1 MTSFSTRAVHA
12 GERLPTPDYTPT
24 TTPIHPAVTYLYA
37 EMEDLDAVF
46 SRAKEGYVYRRYGNP
61 TTRALEIALANLEG
75 GDAALTYASGMAA
88 MHAALLAAGLKAGA
102 QVVAA
107 RDCYGATFTL
117 LERLFKEQ
125 GVTTHFVDV
134 TDLDEVARA
143 LQSAAP
149 AVLVCETISNPL
161 LKVADV
167 PALVE
172 LAHAVGALVIVDST
186 FTTPYLLRP
195 LEWGADFVV
204 HSISKYIGG
213 HDDVL
218 GGAVITRQAHEERLF
233 DQLKMLGANLS
244 PFEAWLAL
252 RGLKT
257 LPLRMRQHCASAQ
270 QVATWLAQ
278 HPRVTQVNYP
288 GLPAHPQHALATQL
302 LRGPDGQPAY
312 GGMVSFA
319 LGAAAPPQVMRFL
332 ERLRL
337 VLTGTSLG
345 DVYSLVLYPVMASHR
360 ALTPA
365 QRAQVG
371 IGESL
376 VRLSVGIEETAD
388 IIADLA
394 QALEAD

>member
-12 GERLPTPDYTPT
+12 GERLPMPDYTPT
-24 TTPIHPAVTYLYA
+24 TTPIHPAVTYLYD
-37 EMEDLDAVF
+37 EMQDLDAVF
-46 SRAKEGYVYRRYGNP
+46 SRAKDGYVYRRYGNP
-61 TTRALEIALANLEG
+61 TTRALEVALANLEG

-102 QVVAA
+102 HVVAA
-107 RDCYGATFTL
+107 RDCYGATYSL
-117 LERLFKEQ
+117 LDRLFNDQ
-125 GVTTHFVDV
+125 GVITHFVDI
-134 TDLDEVARA
+134 TDRDAVATA
-143 LQSAAP
+143 LQSHAP
-149 AVLVCETISNPL
+149 TVLVCETISNPL
-161 LKVADV
+161 LKLADI
-167 PALVE
+167 PGLVD
-172 LAHAVGALVIVDST
+172 LAHAAGALVIVDST
-186 FTTPYLLRP
+186 FTTPYLMRP
-195 LEWGADFVV
+195 LEYGADFVV
-204 HSISKYIGG
+204 HSLTKYIGG

-218 GGAVITRQAHEERLF
+218 GGAVITRQAHEARLF

-270 QVATWLAQ
+270 EVAAWLIQ
-278 HPRVTQVNYP
+278 HPRVAQVNYP
-288 GLPAHPQHALATQL
+288 GLPDHPQHRLARRL
-302 LRGPDGQPAY
+302 LTAPDGAPAY
-312 GGMVSFA
+312 GGMVSFE
-319 LGAAAPPQVMRFL
+319 LQAAAHPQVMRFL

-371 IGESL
+371 IGEGL
-376 VRLSVGIEETAD
+376 VRLSVGIEDPAD

-394 QALEAD
+394 QALAAD

>member
-12 GERLPTPDYTPT
+12 GERLPAPDYTPT
-24 TTPIHPAVTYLYA
+24 TTPIHPAVTYLYD
-37 EMEDLDAVF
+37 EMQDLDAVF
-46 SRAKEGYVYRRYGNP
+46 SRAKEGFVYRRYGNP

-102 QVVAA
+102 HVVAA
-107 RDCYGATFTL
+107 RDCYGATYTL
-117 LERLFKEQ
+117 LDRLFTDQ
-125 GVTTHFVDV
+125 GVMTHFVDI
-134 TDLDEVARA
+134 TDRDAVAA
-143 LQSAAP
+143 VLQSHAP
-149 AVLVCETISNPL
+149 TVLVCETISNPL
-161 LKVADV
+161 LKLADI
-167 PALVE
+167 PGLVDQ
-172 LAHAVGALVIVDST
+172 AHAAGALVIVDST
-186 FTTPYLLRP
+186 FTTPYLMRP
-195 LEWGADFVV
+195 LEYGADFVV
-204 HSISKYIGG
+204 HSLTKYIGG

-218 GGAVITRQAHEERLF
+218 GGAVITQQMHEARLF

-257 LPLRMRQHCASAQ
+257 LPLRMWQHCASAQ
-270 QVATWLAQ
+270 RVAAWLAQ
-278 HPRVTQVNYP
+278 HPRVAHVNYP
-288 GLPAHPQHALATQL
+288 GLPDHPQHGLARRL
-302 LRGPDGQPAY
+302 LTAPDGAPAY
-312 GGMVSFA
+312 GGMVSFE
-319 LGAAAPPQVMRFL
+319 LQAAAHPQVMHFL
-332 ERLRL
+332 ERLHL

-371 IGESL
+371 ISEGL
-376 VRLSVGIEETAD
+376 VRLSVGIEDPAD

-394 QALEAD
+394 QALAAD

>member
-12 GERLPTPDYTPT
+12 GERLPAPDYTPT
-24 TTPIHPAVTYLYA
+24 TTPIHPAVTYLYD
-37 EMEDLDAVF
+37 EMQDLDAVF
-46 SRAKEGYVYRRYGNP
+46 SRAKDGYVYRRYGNP
-61 TTRALEIALANLEG
+61 TTRALEVALANLEG

-102 QVVAA
+102 HVVAA
-107 RDCYGATFTL
+107 RDCYGATYSL
-117 LERLFKEQ
+117 LDRLFNDQ
-125 GVTTHFVDV
+125 GVITHFVDI
-134 TDLDEVARA
+134 TDRDAVATA
-143 LQSAAP
+143 LQSHAP
-149 AVLVCETISNPL
+149 TVLVCETISNPL
-161 LKVADV
+161 LKLADI
-167 PALVE
+167 PGLVD
-172 LAHAVGALVIVDST
+172 LAHAAGALVIVDST
-186 FTTPYLLRP
+186 FTTPYLMRP
-195 LEWGADFVV
+195 LEYGADFVV
-204 HSISKYIGG
+204 HSLTKYIGG

-218 GGAVITRQAHEERLF
+218 GGAVITRQAHEARLF

-270 QVATWLAQ
+270 EVAAWLIQ
-278 HPRVTQVNYP
+278 HPRVAQVNYP
-288 GLPAHPQHALATQL
+288 GLPDHPQHGLARRL
-302 LRGPDGQPAY
+302 LTAPDGAPAY
-312 GGMVSFA
+312 GGMVSFE
-319 LGAAAPPQVMRFL
+319 LQAAAHPQVMRFL

-371 IGESL
+371 IGEGL
-376 VRLSVGIEETAD
+376 VRLSVGIEDPAD

-394 QALEAD
+394 QALAAD

>member
-12 GERLPTPDYTPT
+12 GERLPAPDYTPT
-24 TTPIHPAVTYLYA
+24 TTPIHPAVTYLYD
-37 EMEDLDAVF
+37 EMQDLDAVF
-46 SRAKEGYVYRRYGNP
+46 SRAKDGYVYRRYGNP

-102 QVVAA
+102 HVVAA
-107 RDCYGATFTL
+107 RDCYGATYSL
-117 LERLFKEQ
+117 LDRLFNDQ
-125 GVTTHFVDV
+125 GVITHFVDI
-134 TDLDEVARA
+134 TDRDAVATA
-143 LQSAAP
+143 LQSHAP
-149 AVLVCETISNPL
+149 TVLVCETISNPL
-161 LKVADV
+161 LKLADI
-167 PALVE
+167 PGLVD
-172 LAHAVGALVIVDST
+172 LAHAAGALVIVDST
-186 FTTPYLLRP
+186 FTTPYLMRP
-195 LEWGADFVV
+195 LEYGADFVV
-204 HSISKYIGG
+204 HSLTKYIGG

-218 GGAVITRQAHEERLF
+218 GGAVITRQAHEARLF

-270 QVATWLAQ
+270 QVAVWLAQ
-278 HPRVTQVNYP
+278 HPRVAQVNYP
-288 GLPAHPQHALATQL
+288 GLPDHPQHALARRL
-302 LRGPDGQPAY
+302 LAAPDGAPAY
-312 GGMVSFA
+312 GGMVSFE
-319 LGAAAPPQVMRFL
+319 LQAAAHTQVLRFL

-371 IGESL
+371 IGEGL
-376 VRLSVGIEETAD
+376 VRLSVGIEDPAD

-394 QALEAD
+394 QALAAD

>member
-1 MTSFSTRAVHA
+1 MTSLSTRAVHA

-24 TTPIHPAVTYLYA
+24 TTPIHPAVTYLYD
-37 EMEDLDAVF
+37 EMQDLDAVF
-46 SRAKEGYVYRRYGNP
+46 SRAKDGYVYRRYGNP

-75 GDAALTYASGMAA
+75 GDATLTYASGMAA

-102 QVVAA
+102 HVVAA
-107 RDCYGATFTL
+107 RDCYGATYTL
-117 LERLFKEQ
+117 LDRLFKEQ

-134 TDLDEVARA
+134 TDLDAVAS
-143 LQSAAP
+143 LIQSCAP
-149 AVLVCETISNPL
+149 TALVCETISNPL
-161 LKVADV
+161 LKVAPV
-167 PALVE
+167 PALVQ
-172 LAHAVGALVIVDST
+172 LAHAAGALVIVDST

-195 LEWGADFVV
+195 LEVGVDFVV

-218 GGAVITRQAHEERLF
+218 GGAVITRQAHEARLF

-257 LPLRMRQHCASAQ
+257 LPLRMRQHCVSAQ

-278 HPRVTQVNYP
+278 HPRVAQVNYP
-288 GLPAHPQHALATQL
+288 GLPDHPQHALATQL
-302 LRGPDGQPAY
+302 LVAPNGQPAY
-312 GGMVSFA
+312 GGMVSFVM
-319 LGAAAPPQVMRFL
+319 GAAGQPQVLRFL

-371 IGESL
+371 IGEGL
-376 VRLSVGIEETAD
+376 VRLSVGIEDPAD